1 MGPAS
6 RQIGQAGR
14 GKGYS
19 LTARPPFAPNF
30 AILARGTCIRPSGS
44 LQLLNKSALV
54 VALANR
60 GGAWRRRQVLP
71 RLMIAMVLALAGCT
85 EDVRD
90 LRLETVDLSD
100 MRAVHELARQL
111 SPTDKAALITYAAIH
126 APSSPGFCGKSFVGR
141 SGRAPST
148 IGEAIELTLDLQADI
163 RTARV
168 EAERRKTR
176 AQLAAEQWDGL
187 IIQRELLISR
197 QSALLSE
204 HGAAARGLPEWRAL
218 QSGMSEYDKKLAAL
232 KPNFG
237 TSEAS

>member
-1 MGPAS
+1 
-6 RQIGQAGR
+6 
-14 GKGYS
+14 
-19 LTARPPFAPNF
+19 
-30 AILARGTCIRPSGS
+30 
-44 LQLLNKSALV
+44 
-54 VALANR
+54 
-60 GGAWRRRQVLP
+60 VLP